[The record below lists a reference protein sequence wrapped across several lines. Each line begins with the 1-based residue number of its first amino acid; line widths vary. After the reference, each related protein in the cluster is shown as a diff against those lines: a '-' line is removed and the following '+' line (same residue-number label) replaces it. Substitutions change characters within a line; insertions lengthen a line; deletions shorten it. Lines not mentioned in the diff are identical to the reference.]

1 MSEYILEMYNIT
13 KEFPGIRALD
23 NVSFKVKRGEIHAL
37 CGENGAGKSTL
48 MKILSGVYPY
58 GTYSGEIFYNGEKL
72 ILHSIRDAERKGIAI
87 IYQELALI
95 KELSVKENIFMGN
108 EPNKNGIVDFDQMYI
123 NAKKILQ
130 QFNLD
135 IDPNTL
141 VKNLGVGQ
149 QQLVEIAKALSKSAS
164 LLILDEPTSSLTEA
178 DVEILLKILK
188 KLKENGVTC
197 IYISHKL
204 DEVMEI
210 ADTVTVIRDGKTIGT
225 DSAKNLTKEKII
237 SMMVGRELSQLYP
250 REKHFIG
257 EVFFKVKDFNVY
269 DTKIQNRRIV
279 KNVSF
284 KLRKGEILGIAGL
297 IGAGRTELVSSIFG
311 SYPGKWTGD
320 VYLEGKKIIIR
331 NPSDALKYGIAMV
344 PEDRKKEGLI
354 SLMSVKENMTISNLE
369 NYKKNLIGTIN
380 ENKELLDVKDY
391 IKKINIKTSH
401 FSTQVKNLSG
411 GNQQKVVLAKNLLSK
426 PKILILDE
434 PTRGID
440 VGAKYEIYKLMFSLA
455 KEGIS
460 IIMISSE
467 LPEILGISDR
477 IIVMHEGEK
486 KGEFENKNVT
496 QEMIMQ
502 CAIGGRSNND

>member
-58 GTYSGEIFYNGEKL
+58 GTYSGEIFFNGEKL
-72 ILHSIRDAERKGIAI
+72 ILHSIKDAEKKGIAI
-87 IYQELALI
+87 IHQELALI
-95 KELSVKENIFMGN
+95 KELSVKENIFIGN
-108 EPNKNGIVDFDQMYI
+108 EPNKNGIVDFDQMYL

-149 QQLVEIAKALSKSAS
+149 QQLVEIAKALSKNAS

-225 DSAKNLTKEKII
+225 DSVKNLTKEKII

-250 REKHFIG
+250 REEHFIG
-257 EVFFKVKDFNVY
+257 EVIFEVKDFNVY
-269 DTKIQNRRIV
+269 DTKLPNRKIV

-320 VYLEGKKIIIR
+320 VYLEGKNVIIK

-380 ENKELLDVKDY
+380 ENRELLDVKDY

-477 IIVMHEGEK
+477 IIVMHDGEK

>member
-108 EPNKNGIVDFDQMYI
+108 EPNKNGIVNFGQMYI

-257 EVFFKVKDFNVY
+257 EVFFEVKDFNVY

>member
-1 MSEYILEMYNIT
+1 MSEYILEMRNIT
-13 KEFPGIRALD
+13 KDFAGIKALD
-23 NVSFKVKRGEIHAL
+23 NVSLKVKKGEIHAL

-87 IYQELALI
+87 IHQELALI
-95 KELSVKENIFMGN
+95 KELSVKENIFIGN
-108 EPNKNGIVDFDQMYI
+108 EPNKNGIIDFDQMYI
-123 NAKKILQ
+123 ETKKILQ

-135 IDPNTL
+135 INPNTL

-149 QQLVEIAKALSKSAS
+149 QQLVEIAKALSKNVN
-164 LLILDEPTSSLTEA
+164 LLILDEPTSSLTES
-178 DVEILLKILK
+178 DVEILLNILK
-188 KLKENGVTC
+188 HLKQNGVTC

-204 DEVMEI
+204 NEVMEI
-210 ADTVTVIRDGKTIGT
+210 ADTVTVIRDGKTIGS
-225 DSAKNLTKEKII
+225 DQVKNLTQEKII

-250 REKHFIG
+250 KEEHTIG
-257 EVFFKVKDFNVY
+257 KVIFEVKNFNVF
-269 DTKIQNRRIV
+269 DIKVSDRKIV

-284 KLRKGEILGIAGL
+284 NLREGEILGIAGL

-311 SYPGKWTGD
+311 SYPGKYSGEI
-320 VYLEGKKIIIR
+320 YLDGKKITIR
-331 NPSDALKYGIAMV
+331 NPNDALKHGIAMV
-344 PEDRKKEGLI
+344 PEDRKRLGLI
-354 SLMSVKENMTISNLE
+354 SLMSVKENMTISNIE
-369 NYKKNLIGTIN
+369 KYKKNIIGTIN
-380 ENKELLDVKDY
+380 ENQELLDVKDY
-391 IKKINIKTSH
+391 IKKLNIKASH
-401 FSTQVKNLSG
+401 FSLLVKNLSG
-411 GNQQKVVLAKNLLSK
+411 GNQQKVVLAKNLLRK

-440 VGAKYEIYKLMFSLA
+440 VGAKYEIYKLMFSLV

-477 IIVMHEGEK
+477 IIVMHEGKK

-502 CAIGGRSNND
+502 CAIGGKE

>member
-58 GTYSGEIFYNGEKL
+58 GTYSGEIFFNGEKL
-72 ILHSIRDAERKGIAI
+72 ILHSIKDAEKKGIAI
-87 IYQELALI
+87 IHQELALI
-95 KELSVKENIFMGN
+95 KELSVKENIFIGN
-108 EPNKNGIVDFDQMYI
+108 EPNKNGIVDFDQMYL

-149 QQLVEIAKALSKSAS
+149 QQLVEIAKALSKNAS

-225 DSAKNLTKEKII
+225 DSVKNLTKEKII

-250 REKHFIG
+250 REEHFIG
-257 EVFFKVKDFNVY
+257 EVIFEVKDFNVY
-269 DTKIQNRRIV
+269 DTKLPNRKIV

-320 VYLEGKKIIIR
+320 VYLEGKNVIIK

-380 ENKELLDVKDY
+380 ENRELLDVKDY

-477 IIVMHEGEK
+477 IIVIHDGEK

>member
-23 NVSFKVKRGEIHAL
+23 DVSFKVKRGEIHAL

-58 GTYSGEIFYNGEKL
+58 GTYCGDIFFNGEKL
-72 ILHSIRDAERKGIAI
+72 ILHSIKDAEKKGIAI
-87 IYQELALI
+87 IHQELALI
-95 KELSVKENIFMGN
+95 KELSVKENIFIGN
-108 EPNKNGIVDFDQMYI
+108 EPNKNGIVDFDQMYL

-149 QQLVEIAKALSKSAS
+149 QQLVEIAKALSKNAS

-237 SMMVGRELSQLYP
+237 SMMVGRELSQLYQ

-257 EVFFKVKDFNVY
+257 EVFFEVRDFNVY

-320 VYLEGKKIIIR
+320 VYLEGKKIIIK

-369 NYKKNLIGTIN
+369 NYKKNLIGTID
-380 ENKELLDVKDY
+380 ENRELLDVKDY
-391 IKKINIKTSH
+391 IKTINIKTSH

-477 IIVMHEGEK
+477 IIVMHDGEK

>member
-1 MSEYILEMYNIT
+1 MSEYILEMRNIT
-13 KEFPGIRALD
+13 KDFAGVKALD
-23 NVSFKVKRGEIHAL
+23 NVSLKVKKGEIHAL

-72 ILHSIRDAERKGIAI
+72 ILHSIKDAERKGIAI

-95 KELSVKENIFMGN
+95 KELSVKENIFIGN

-123 NAKKILQ
+123 ETKKILQ

-135 IDPNTL
+135 INPNTL

-149 QQLVEIAKALSKSAS
+149 QQLVEIAKALSKNAN
-164 LLILDEPTSSLTEA
+164 LLILDEPTSSLTES
-178 DVEILLKILK
+178 DVEILLNILK
-188 KLKENGVTC
+188 HLKQNGVTC

-204 DEVMEI
+204 NEVMEI
-210 ADTVTVIRDGKTIGT
+210 AGTVTVIRDGKTIGS
-225 DSAKNLTKEKII
+225 DDVKNLTQEKII
-237 SMMVGRELSQLYP
+237 NMMVGRELSQLYP
-250 REKHFIG
+250 REEHSIG
-257 EVFFKVKDFNVY
+257 KEIFEVRNFNVF
-269 DTKIQNRRIV
+269 DIKVPNRRIV

-284 KLRKGEILGIAGL
+284 SLREGEILGIAGL

-311 SYPGKWTGD
+311 SYPGKYSGEI
-320 VYLEGKKIIIR
+320 YLEGKKIIIK
-331 NPSDALKYGIAMV
+331 NPNDALKHGIAMV
-344 PEDRKKEGLI
+344 PEDRKRLGLI
-354 SLMSVKENMTISNLE
+354 SLMSVKENMTISNIE
-369 NYKKNLIGTIN
+369 KYKSILGTIN
-380 ENKELLDVKDY
+380 ENEELLDVKDY
-391 IKKINIKTSH
+391 VKKLSIKTPRLNLP
-401 FSTQVKNLSG
+401 VKNLSG
-411 GNQQKVVLAKNLLSK
+411 GNQQKVVLAKNLLRK

-440 VGAKYEIYKLMFSLA
+440 VGAKYEIYKLMFSLVQ
-455 KEGIS
+455 EGIS

-502 CAIGGRSNND
+502 CAIGGKE